1 MQNKHA
7 VISKWLGNVKKLTQE
22 ALSAKNEKKKRRK
35 AAAAEKIC
43 RKALA
48 LSREEIAFY
57 KEEPYNPGY
66 IDFAYCVYHLSA
78 LLVRTG
84 QSDRAQ
90 PILAEYHALSDKVGQ
105 HLYSIACACYYGS
118 ILCEQ
123 GRYDPASQ
131 VLAEAV
137 KRINS
142 DGCGTE
148 YIRCDTYA
156 VCRALG
162 NAAIAFTY
170 SDTAEGYANHL
181 FTDPAKWL
189 LKCKEEGI
197 DIGNENLKKATY
209 FAASDLLGV
218 TCHDPVSVGDASGAV
233 QLAKTCVSV
242 CKEDD
247 KVDFYLPAAMRI
259 IALAAARDCRFADCV
274 KACKDTLDVCAM
286 YKYGMGTSP
295 FGSIQNIA
303 ADMNLLLGIM
313 HYRAS
318 QFEECIRYFKA
329 AVSALEADAKGKPL
343 ASVGYV
349 EVETVLLSVSSAEKA
364 SFAYKYMGLAM
375 FAMDGKYEL
384 SECVET
390 VRLGIE
396 MLETADKNEPY
407 FRLSASSDEHIL
419 SQMCSRRGNQALAD
433 EFEKKS
439 KEIGYSAL
447 SLLDETASDGER
459 FADYQ
464 ERVGVRKRL
473 ALRLGLLELYGDYT
487 RYEMMLRE
495 PPYTQEKPY
504 DAALANLHFMMGDN
518 CRVLGKYESAV
529 AYFQNVRKYA
539 YDQEGNRYFDLNR
552 IEISAVS
559 EAACLAKIGQLPQ
572 ARRKFHEYAEW
583 LRKNEGGRLSK
594 KRLLML
600 AYTSRDIELNPAECA
615 GYLHTAAEAFRDGEE
630 ECLTAAE
637 LYNQEGICW
646 YNASPETDAPD
657 DLSVNDEEKAKQNEQ
672 LTKTF
677 FHNEIKAFENACDR
691 LSVCS
696 PDHSKVIDLM
706 PSLMSN
712 IGECHV
718 RSGETEKALLDY
730 QRSIEAFEKLFT
742 SDGFNEK
749 RREEQTPFVFQ
760 YGLCFKN
767 LGEIYEEQDDNEQC
781 AKALTKAVE
790 VMEKLDSD
798 AARNELAAC
807 LNALGCIKY
816 RLGDYK
822 GNIAD
827 ITRALALKK
836 EDKGSE
842 VIIAIMLKNRS
853 DAYRELGDFKSM
865 QSDLTKSINMLDH
878 SDLPDGL
885 RNSFYGSHWFSMGVC
900 QEGLNKA
907 GKAADAYRRAAG
919 YMDSAGE
926 NAEDGVNPYIKA
938 LCHFRRANCLCR
950 RDEQEYYG
958 ALFEYNNAIRL
969 IEEMPVSKERNEN
982 LRQLLASR
990 GSLYEAFREIDLA
1003 KADFRRAESLK
1014 SASDHES

>member
-1 MQNKHA
+1 MKDKFA
-7 VISKWLGNVKKLTQE
+7 VIATWIGKVKKLTQE
-22 ALSAKNEKKKRRK
+22 ALSAKNEKKKMKK
-35 AAAAEKIC
+35 AAAAEKLC

-57 KEEPYNPGY
+57 KEKPYNPGY
-66 IDFAYCVYHLSA
+66 NDFVHCVYHLSA
-78 LLVRTG
+78 LLVRTE

-90 PILAEYHALSDKVGQ
+90 PLLAKYYELSDKVGE
-105 HLYSIACACYYGS
+105 HLYSMACVCYYGS

-123 GRYDPASQ
+123 GHYDLASQ
-131 VLAEAV
+131 VLEEAV
-137 KRINS
+137 ERINA
-142 DGCGTE
+142 DGCGTDF
-148 YIRCDTYA
+148 IRCDTYA

-170 SDTAEGYANHL
+170 SDTDEGYAHHL

-189 LKCKEEGI
+189 LKLKEEGI
-197 DIGNENLKKATY
+197 DAGNENLKKATY

-218 TCHDPVSVGDASGAV
+218 TCHNPVSFGDASDAAE
-233 QLAKTCVSV
+233 LAKTCVSV
-242 CKEDD
+242 CKEND
-247 KVDFYLPAAMRI
+247 KVDFYLPAAMRL

-274 KACKDTLDVCAM
+274 QACKDTLDVCAM

-318 QFEECIRYFKA
+318 RFEECIGYFKS
-329 AVSALEADAKGKPL
+329 AVSALEADAQGKAL
-343 ASVGYV
+343 SSVGYV
-349 EVETVLLSVSSAEKA
+349 EVETVLLSMTSAEKA
-364 SFAYKYMGLAM
+364 AFAYKYMGLAM
-375 FAMDGKYEL
+375 FAMDGKYAL

-390 VRLGIE
+390 VRLGTQL
-396 MLETADKNEPY
+396 LETTDENEPY
-407 FRLSASSDEHIL
+407 FRLSVSSDAHIL

-439 KEIGYSAL
+439 KDVGYSAL

-459 FADYQ
+459 FAEYQ

-495 PPYTQEKPY
+495 PPYSEEKPY
-504 DAALANLHFMMGDN
+504 DVTLANLHFMMGDN

-529 AYFQNVRKYA
+529 EYFQNVRKYA
-539 YDQEGNRYFDLNR
+539 FDQDGNCYLDLSR

-572 ARRKFHEYAEW
+572 ARRKYREYAEW
-583 LRKNEGGRLSK
+583 VRKNEGGSLSK

-615 GYLHTAAEAFRDGEE
+615 GYLHNAAEAFRNGEE

-657 DLSVNDEEKAKQNEQ
+657 ELSVSDEEKTRQYEQ

-677 FHNEIKAFENACDR
+677 FQNEIKAFENACNR

-696 PDHSKVIDLM
+696 PDHPKAIDLM

-712 IGECHV
+712 IGECHM
-718 RSGETEKALLDY
+718 RSGETEKALQDY
-730 QRSIEAFEKLFT
+730 QRSVEAFEKLFV
-742 SDGFNEK
+742 SDSFTEK
-749 RREEQTPFVFQ
+749 RREEQAPFVFQ

-767 LGEIYEEQDDNEQC
+767 LGEIYEEQNDNELC

-842 VIIAIMLKNRS
+842 VVMAIMLKNRS

-878 SDLPDGL
+878 SDLPDEL

-919 YMDSAGE
+919 YMDSASDDTDG
-926 NAEDGVNPYIKA
+926 GVNPYVKA

-958 ALFEYNNAIRL
+958 ALFEYNNAISL
-969 IEEMPVSKERNEN
+969 IEQLPASKERNEN

-1014 SASDHES
+1014 SAPDPE

>member
-1 MQNKHA
+1 MKNKHV
-7 VISKWLGNVKKLTQE
+7 VISKWLGRVKKLTQE
-22 ALSAKNEKKKRRK
+22 TFSAKNEKKKMKK

-57 KEEPYNPGY
+57 QEEPYNPGY
-66 IDFAYCVYHLSA
+66 TDFTDCVYHLSA
-78 LLVRTG
+78 LLMRTG

-90 PILAEYHALSDKVGQ
+90 PLLTEYYELSDKVGE
-105 HLYSIACACYYGS
+105 HLYSFACICYYGS

-123 GRYDPASQ
+123 GNNDLASQ
-131 VLAEAV
+131 VLEKV
-137 KRINS
+137 VERINA
-142 DGCGTE
+142 DGCNTE
-148 YIRCDTYA
+148 FVRCDTYA

-170 SDTAEGYANHL
+170 SDVDDGYANHL
-181 FTDPAKWL
+181 FSDPAKWL
-189 LKCKEEGI
+189 LKLKEEGI
-197 DIGNENLKKATY
+197 DVGNENLKKATY

-218 TCHDPVSVGDASGAV
+218 TCHDPVSVGDTSGAV

-242 CKEDD
+242 CREND

-259 IALAAARDCRFADCV
+259 IALTAARDCRFADCV

-329 AVSALEADAKGKPL
+329 AVSALEADAQGKAL

-349 EVETVLLSVSSAEKA
+349 EVETELLSMTSAEKA
-364 SFAYKYMGLAM
+364 AFAYKYMGLAM
-375 FAMDGKYEL
+375 FATDGKYEL

-390 VRLGIE
+390 VKLGIQI
-396 MLETADKNEPY
+396 LETADENEPY
-407 FRLSASSDEHIL
+407 FRLSVSSDEHIL

-433 EFEKKS
+433 DFEKQS

-447 SLLDETASDGER
+447 SMIDETASDGER
-459 FADYQ
+459 FAAYQ

-487 RYEMMLRE
+487 RYEIMLHE

-504 DAALANLHFMMGDN
+504 DAALANLNFLLGDN

-529 AYFQNVRKYA
+529 EYFRNVEKYA
-539 YDQEGNRYFDLNR
+539 FDEDGNCHFDLNR

-559 EAACLAKIGQLPQ
+559 EAACLVKIGQLPQ
-572 ARRKFHEYAEW
+572 ARRKFREYVEW
-583 LRKNEGGRLSK
+583 LRKMEGGQLSK
-594 KRLLML
+594 KRLLMF

-615 GYLHTAAEAFRDGEE
+615 DYLHTAAEAFRNGEE
-630 ECLTAAE
+630 EYLTAAE
-637 LYNQEGICW
+637 MYNQEGICW
-646 YNASPETDAPD
+646 YNASPEIDAPD
-657 DLSVNDEEKAKQNEQ
+657 DLSVRDEEKARQYEQ
-672 LTKTF
+672 LTNTF
-677 FHNEIKAFENACDR
+677 FQNEIKAYENACDR
-691 LSVCS
+691 LSACS
-696 PDHSKVIDLM
+696 PDHPKVIDLM

-712 IGECHV
+712 IGECHM

-730 QRSIEAFEKLFT
+730 QRSIEAFEKLFA
-742 SDGFNEK
+742 SDSFTEK
-749 RREEQTPFVFQ
+749 RKEEQAPFVFQ

-767 LGEIYEEQDDNEQC
+767 IGEIYEGLDDNEQC

-790 VMEKLDSD
+790 VMEKINSD

-842 VIIAIMLKNRS
+842 VIMAIMLKNRS

-878 SDLPDGL
+878 SDLPDDL

-919 YMDSAGE
+919 YMDSAGD
-926 NAEDGVNPYIKA
+926 NAKDSVNPYIKA

-1003 KADFRRAESLK
+1003 KADFHRAENLK
-1014 SASDHES
+1014 SASDSE

>member
-1 MQNKHA
+1 MKNKFT
-7 VISKWLGNVKKLTQE
+7 VIASWLNKVKKLTQE
-22 ALSAKNEKKKRRK
+22 AFSAKNEKKKMK
-35 AAAAEKIC
+35 TAAAAEKIC

-48 LSREEIAFY
+48 RSREEIVFY

-66 IDFAYCVYHLSA
+66 TNFAHCVYYMSA

-90 PILAEYHALSDKVGQ
+90 PLLEEYYALSDKVGE
-105 HLYSIACACYYGS
+105 HLYTIACACYYGS

-123 GRYDPASQ
+123 GQYDPASQ
-131 VLAEAV
+131 VLEQAV
-137 KRINS
+137 DRINADECS
-142 DGCGTE
+142 TE
-148 YIRCDTYA
+148 MVLCDTYA

-170 SDTAEGYANHL
+170 SDTDEGYDHHL

-189 LKCKEEGI
+189 LKLREDGV
-197 DIGNENLKKATY
+197 DVGRENLKKASY
-209 FAASDLLGV
+209 FAASDLLGT
-218 TCHDPVSVGDASGAV
+218 TCYQPVSFGDASGAV
-233 QLAKTCVSV
+233 KLAKVCVAV
-242 CKEDD
+242 CKQED
-247 KVDFYLPAAMRI
+247 KVDFYLPAAMRM

-274 KACKDTLDVCAM
+274 QACKDTLDVCAM
-286 YKYGMGTSP
+286 YKYGMGASP

-329 AVSALEADAKGKPL
+329 AVSALEADAQGKSL

-349 EVETVLLSVSSAEKA
+349 EEESVLLSMTSAEKA
-364 SFAYKYMGLAM
+364 AFAYKYMGLAM
-375 FAMDGKYEL
+375 FAMDGHYPP

-390 VRLGIE
+390 VRTGMQL
-396 MLETADKNEPY
+396 LETVDPGESY
-407 FRLSASSDEHIL
+407 FRLSVSSDYHIL
-419 SQMCSRRGNQALAD
+419 SQMCSRSDNQALAD

-439 KEIGYSAL
+439 KEMGYEAL
-447 SLLDETASDGER
+447 SLLDETASDGAR
-459 FADYQ
+459 FAVYQ

-473 ALRLGLLELYGDYT
+473 GLRLGLLELYSDYT
-487 RYEMMLRE
+487 RYEMLLHQ
-495 PPYTQEKPY
+495 PPYTEEKPHN
-504 DAALANLHFMMGDN
+504 ATLADLCFLMGDN

-529 AYFQNVRKYA
+529 EYFQTVRKYA
-539 YDQEGNRYFDLNR
+539 FDEEGNCHFDPSRL
-552 IEISAVS
+552 EIASIS
-559 EAACLAKIGQLPQ
+559 EAACLAKIGQLPL
-572 ARRKFHEYAEW
+572 ARRKFREYAEW
-583 LRKNEGGRLSK
+583 LRQKEGGQLSR

-600 AYTSRDIELNPAECA
+600 AHTSRDIELNPAECA
-615 GYLHTAAEAFRDGEE
+615 GYLRSAAEAFRDGEE
-630 ECLTAAE
+630 DCLTAAE

-657 DLSVNDEEKAKQNEQ
+657 DVAVSDEEKSRQYEK
-672 LTKTF
+672 LTKAF
-677 FHNEIKAFENACDR
+677 FRNELTAFENACDR
-691 LSVCS
+691 LSACS
-696 PDHSKVIDLM
+696 PDHPKVIDLM

-712 IGECHV
+712 IGECHM
-718 RSGETEKALLDY
+718 RSGEYEKALEDY
-730 QRSIEAFEKLFT
+730 QRSVTAFERLFA
-742 SDGFNEK
+742 SGLFSEK
-749 RREEQTPFVFQ
+749 RKEEKASYVFQ
-760 YGLCFKN
+760 YGLCFKMM
-767 LGEIYEEQDDNEQC
+767 GDIYEEKNDNESC
-781 AKALTKAVE
+781 AQALTKAVE

-827 ITRALALKK
+827 VTRAISLKG

-842 VIIAIMLKNRS
+842 VIMAIILKNRS

-878 SDLPDGL
+878 SELPDEL

-919 YMDSAGE
+919 YMDAASDDQE
-926 NAEDGVNPYIKA
+926 HGVNPYLKA

-969 IEEMPVSKERNEN
+969 IEEMPASKERNEN

-1003 KADFRRAESLK
+1003 RADFLRAESLK
-1014 SASDHES
+1014 STGEWE

>member
-1 MQNKHA
+1 MKNKHA
-7 VISKWLGNVKKLTQE
+7 VITAWLGKVKKLTQDTM
-22 ALSAKNEKKKRRK
+22 SAKNEKKKMKK
-35 AAAAEKIC
+35 ASAAEKIC
-43 RKALA
+43 RKALE
-48 LSREEIAFY
+48 LSREEITYY
-57 KEEPYNPGY
+57 KQEPHNPGFV
-66 IDFAYCVYHLSA
+66 DFTHCVYQLSA
-78 LLVRTG
+78 LLFRIG

-90 PILAEYHALSDKVGQ
+90 SLLAEYYELSDKVGE
-105 HLYSIACACYYGS
+105 HLYSFACLCYYGS

-123 GRYDPASQ
+123 GSYDLASQ
-131 VLAEAV
+131 VLEKAV
-137 KRINS
+137 ERINT
-142 DGCGTE
+142 DGCNTDFV
-148 YIRCDTYA
+148 RCDTYA

-170 SDTAEGYANHL
+170 SNTDEGYAHHL
-181 FTDPAKWL
+181 FTDPAKCL
-189 LKCKEEGI
+189 LKLKEEGI
-197 DIGNENLKKATY
+197 DVGNENLKKATY
-209 FAASDLLGV
+209 FAASDLLGD

-233 QLAKTCVSV
+233 QLAKICVSV
-242 CKEDD
+242 CKEND
-247 KVDFYLPAAMRI
+247 KMDFYLPAAMRI

-274 KACKDTLDVCAM
+274 QACKDTLDVCAM
-286 YKYGMGTSP
+286 YKYGMGGSP
-295 FGSIQNIA
+295 FGSIQHIA

-318 QFEECIRYFKA
+318 QFEDCISYFKA
-329 AVSALEADAKGKPL
+329 SVSALEADAQGKAL
-343 ASVGYV
+343 SSVGYV
-349 EVETVLLSVSSAEKA
+349 EVETELLSMTSAEKA
-364 SFAYKYMGLAM
+364 AFAYKYMGLAM
-375 FAMDGKYEL
+375 FAADGHYEL

-390 VRLGIE
+390 VRLGIQL
-396 MLETADKNEPY
+396 LETADENEPY
-407 FRLSASSDEHIL
+407 FRLSVSSDHHIL
-419 SQMCSRRGNQALAD
+419 SQMCSRSGHQALAD

-439 KEIGYSAL
+439 KELGYSAL
-447 SLLDETASDGER
+447 SLLDQKTSDDAL
-459 FADYQ
+459 FAAYQ
-464 ERVGVRKRL
+464 EHVGVRKRL

-487 RYEMMLRE
+487 RYEIMLHE
-495 PPYTQEKPY
+495 PPYTEEKPY
-504 DAALANLHFMMGDN
+504 DVTLANLHFLMGDN

-529 AYFQNVRKYA
+529 TYFQNVRKYA
-539 YDQEGNRYFDLNR
+539 FDQDGKCHLDLSH

-559 EAACLAKIGQLPQ
+559 ESACLVKIGQLPQ
-572 ARRKFHEYAEW
+572 ARRKYREYAEW
-583 LRKNEGGRLSK
+583 VRKNEGDPLSK

-615 GYLHTAAEAFRDGEE
+615 VYLHNAAEAFRHGEE
-630 ECLTAAE
+630 ECMTAAE

-657 DLSVNDEEKAKQNEQ
+657 ELSASDEEKTRQNEQ

-677 FHNEIKAFENACDR
+677 FRNELKAFENACDR
-691 LSVCS
+691 LSECR
-696 PDHSKVIDLM
+696 PDHPKYIDLM

-712 IGECHV
+712 IGECHT
-718 RSGETEKALLDY
+718 RSGEPEKALEDY
-730 QRSIEAFEKLFT
+730 ERSIEAFEKLFA
-742 SDGFNEK
+742 SDSFTEK
-749 RREEQTPFVFQ
+749 HKEEQAPFVFQ

-767 LGEIYEEQDDNEQC
+767 MGEIYEEQSDNEQC
-781 AKALTKAVE
+781 ARALTKAVE

-798 AARNELAAC
+798 VARNELASC

-822 GNIAD
+822 GNIDD
-827 ITRALALKK
+827 ITRAIALKK

-842 VIIAIMLKNRS
+842 VIMAIMLKNRS

-865 QSDLTKSINMLDH
+865 QSDLTKSITMLDH
-878 SDLPDGL
+878 SDLPDQL

-907 GKAADAYRRAAG
+907 GKAADAYRRAAR
-919 YMDSAGE
+919 YMDSATDST
-926 NAEDGVNPYIKA
+926 DGSVNPYIKA

-958 ALFEYNNAIRL
+958 ALFEYNNAICL
-969 IEEMPVSKERNEN
+969 IEQLPASKERNEN

-1014 SASDHES
+1014 SVSDPE